1 MFVFTDYCGFLN
13 QQHWQPC
20 YIWNDVEVVLDTM
33 KLFVAKCHLYN
44 GLQYE
49 MLIMVESVRLYRH
62 YIKLY
67 YINLFNLA
75 TFLYLT
81 EAMIWISNAICTVVF
96 FLYLVSHG

>member
-1 MFVFTDYCGFLN
+1 VFVFTDYCGFLN

-20 YIWNDVEVVLDTM
+20 YIWNDVEVALDTNKTM
-33 KLFVAKCHLYN
+33 KLFVAKCHN
-44 GLQYE
+44 E
-49 MLIMVESVRLYRH
+49 MLIIVESVRLYRH